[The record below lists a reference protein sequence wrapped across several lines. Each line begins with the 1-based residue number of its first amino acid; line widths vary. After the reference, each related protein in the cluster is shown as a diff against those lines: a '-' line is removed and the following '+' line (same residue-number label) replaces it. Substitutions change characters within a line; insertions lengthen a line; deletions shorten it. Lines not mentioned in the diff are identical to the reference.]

1 MMWAVRLIG
10 SLSILA
16 AGITCARS
24 ANDGVEGLESC
35 FQAARVAD
43 GICSKLSD
51 DPAKRLDCLQKT
63 RTAQLECIEHAQSEP
78 APQNSSKSP
87 SSGTPASAALAESS
101 TEEASSKQTGD
112 TDTFRPSTEGNLPQE
127 SNSPPTSNPETKPL
141 ELSKQTGDTDSF
153 RPSTERNL
161 PQESNSPPTSNP
173 ETKPLELSKQ
183 TGDTDSFRSSTER
196 NLPQASNSP
205 PTSNPE
211 TKPPE
216 LSKQT
221 GDTDSFRPST
231 EGNLPQESN
240 SPPTSNPETKPLEL
254 SKQTGDTDSFR
265 SSTERNLPQAS
276 NSPPASNPET
286 KPPELS
292 KQTGDTDSFRPST
305 EGNLPQESNS
315 PPTSN
320 PETKPPELPAPPQA
334 TIRSD
339 LSPKPA
345 EHPTRPTATDWVVSE
360 TTSPIDYSPL
370 VIAVIHSTS
379 QAKDAANTLI
389 MRCRGQRTELL
400 VRTDGQ
406 WATTRGS
413 ELHGE
418 YQINDQPM
426 VALQWI
432 LSSDGKT
439 ATYKDDPVG
448 LLQSLPDGAR
458 FKINIPD
465 RSSSSHEATF
475 RLDGWDAVRK
485 KIGAACKWRP
495 TADNASLGKR

>member
-16 AGITCARS
+16 AGIICARS

-35 FQAARVAD
+35 FQAARLAD
-43 GICSKLSD
+43 GICSKLSN

-78 APQNSSKSP
+78 APQNSSKSQ
-87 SSGTPASAALAESS
+87 SSRTPASAALAESS
-101 TEEASSKQTGD
+101 TEEVSSKQTGD
-112 TDTFRPSTEGNLPQE
+112 TDTYRPSTEGNLPQESNSPPTSNPETKPLELSKQTGDTGSFLPSTEGNLPQE

-161 PQESNSPPTSNP
+161 PQ
-173 ETKPLELSKQ
+173 
-183 TGDTDSFRSSTER
+183 
-196 NLPQASNSP
+196 ASNSP
-205 PTSNPE
+205 PT
-211 TKPPE
+211 
-216 LSKQT
+216 
-221 GDTDSFRPST
+221 
-231 EGNLPQESN
+231 
-240 SPPTSNPETKPLEL
+240 
-254 SKQTGDTDSFR
+254 
-265 SSTERNLPQAS
+265 
-276 NSPPASNPET
+276 SNPET

-379 QAKDAANTLI
+379 QAKDAANMLI

-418 YQINDQPM
+418 YQINDQRM

-439 ATYKDDPVG
+439 ATYKDDPVE
-448 LLQSLPDGAR
+448 LLQSIPDGAR
-458 FKINIPD
+458 FKIKVPD

-475 RLDGWDAVRK
+475 DLDGWDAVRK
-485 KIGAACKWRP
+485 KIGTACKWRP

>member
-16 AGITCARS
+16 AGIICARS

-35 FQAARVAD
+35 FQAARLAD
-43 GICSKLSD
+43 GICSKLSN

-63 RTAQLECIEHAQSEP
+63 RAAQLECIEHAQSEP

-87 SSGTPASAALAESS
+87 SSGTHAALAESS
-101 TEEASSKQTGD
+101 TEEVSSKQTGD
-112 TDTFRPSTEGNLPQE
+112 TDTFRSSTEGNLPQE

-141 ELSKQTGDTDSF
+141 ELSKQTGDTGSF
-153 RPSTERNL
+153 RPSTEGNL
-161 PQESNSPPTSNP
+161 PQE
-173 ETKPLELSKQ
+173 
-183 TGDTDSFRSSTER
+183 
-196 NLPQASNSP
+196 SNSP

-231 EGNLPQESN
+231 ESNLPQESN
-240 SPPTSNPETKPLEL
+240 SPPTSNP
-254 SKQTGDTDSFR
+254 D
-265 SSTERNLPQAS
+265 
-276 NSPPASNPET
+276 
-286 KPPELS
+286 
-292 KQTGDTDSFRPST
+292 
-305 EGNLPQESNS
+305 
-315 PPTSN
+315 
-320 PETKPPELPAPPQA
+320 TKPPELPARPQA

-432 LSSDGKT
+432 LSWDGKT

-485 KIGAACKWRP
+485 KIGTACKWRP

>member
-1 MMWAVRLIG
+1 MMWAIRLIG

-16 AGITCARS
+16 AGIICARS

-101 TEEASSKQTGD
+101 TEEVSSKHTGDTDTFRPSTEGNLPQESNSTPTSNPETKPLELSKQTGD
-112 TDTFRPSTEGNLPQE
+112 TDSFRPSTEGNLPQE

-173 ETKPLELSKQ
+173 ETKP
-183 TGDTDSFRSSTER
+183 
-196 NLPQASNSP
+196 
-205 PTSNPE
+205 
-211 TKPPE
+211 PE

-231 EGNLPQESN
+231 EGNLPR
-240 SPPTSNPETKPLEL
+240 
-254 SKQTGDTDSFR
+254 D
-265 SSTERNLPQAS
+265 
-276 NSPPASNPET
+276 
-286 KPPELS
+286 
-292 KQTGDTDSFRPST
+292 
-305 EGNLPQESNS
+305 SNS

-320 PETKPPELPAPPQA
+320 PETKPPELPARPQA

-345 EHPTRPTATDWVVSE
+345 EQPIRAEQPTRPTATDWVVSE

-418 YQINDQPM
+418 YQINDQP
-426 VALQWI
+426 
-432 LSSDGKT
+432 
-439 ATYKDDPVG
+439 
-448 LLQSLPDGAR
+448 
-458 FKINIPD
+458 
-465 RSSSSHEATF
+465 
-475 RLDGWDAVRK
+475 
-485 KIGAACKWRP
+485 
-495 TADNASLGKR
+495 

>member
-1 MMWAVRLIG
+1 MWAVRLIG

-16 AGITCARS
+16 AGIICARS

-101 TEEASSKQTGD
+101 TEEVSSKQTGD
-112 TDTFRPSTEGNLPQE
+112 TDTFR
-127 SNSPPTSNPETKPL
+127 
-141 ELSKQTGDTDSF
+141 
-153 RPSTERNL
+153 RSTERNL

-173 ETKPLELSKQ
+173 ETKP
-183 TGDTDSFRSSTER
+183 
-196 NLPQASNSP
+196 
-205 PTSNPE
+205 PE
-211 TKPPE
+211 P
-216 LSKQT
+216 
-221 GDTDSFRPST
+221 
-231 EGNLPQESN
+231 
-240 SPPTSNPETKPLEL
+240 
-254 SKQTGDTDSFR
+254 
-265 SSTERNLPQAS
+265 
-276 NSPPASNPET
+276 
-286 KPPELS
+286 
-292 KQTGDTDSFRPST
+292 
-305 EGNLPQESNS
+305 
-315 PPTSN
+315 
-320 PETKPPELPAPPQA
+320 PAPPQA

-345 EHPTRPTATDWVVSE
+345 EHPTRPTDTDWVVSE

-370 VIAVIHSTS
+370 VIALIHSTS

-418 YQINDQPM
+418 YQINDRRM

-485 KIGAACKWRP
+485 KIGTACKWRP
-495 TADNASLGKR
+495 TADNASSGKR

>member
-16 AGITCARS
+16 AGIICAHS

-101 TEEASSKQTGD
+101 TEEVSSKQTGD
-112 TDTFRPSTEGNLPQE
+112 TDTFRPSTERNLPQE

-173 ETKPLELSKQ
+173 ETKP
-183 TGDTDSFRSSTER
+183 
-196 NLPQASNSP
+196 
-205 PTSNPE
+205 
-211 TKPPE
+211 PE

-221 GDTDSFRPST
+221 GDTDSFRPSI
-231 EGNLPQESN
+231 
-240 SPPTSNPETKPLEL
+240 
-254 SKQTGDTDSFR
+254 
-265 SSTERNLPQAS
+265 
-276 NSPPASNPET
+276 
-286 KPPELS
+286 
-292 KQTGDTDSFRPST
+292 

-320 PETKPPELPAPPQA
+320 PETKPPEPPAPPQA

-345 EHPTRPTATDWVVSE
+345 EHPTRPTDTDWVVSE

-370 VIAVIHSTS
+370 VIALIHSTP
-379 QAKDAANTLI
+379 QAKEAANTLI

-400 VRTDGQ
+400 VRTDEQ

-418 YQINDQPM
+418 YQINDRRM

-485 KIGAACKWRP
+485 KIGTACKWRP
-495 TADNASLGKR
+495 TADNASSGKR

>member
-153 RPSTERNL
+153 RPSTE
-161 PQESNSPPTSNP
+161 
-173 ETKPLELSKQ
+173 
-183 TGDTDSFRSSTER
+183 G

-205 PTSNPE
+205 PT
-211 TKPPE
+211 
-216 LSKQT
+216 
-221 GDTDSFRPST
+221 
-231 EGNLPQESN
+231 
-240 SPPTSNPETKPLEL
+240 
-254 SKQTGDTDSFR
+254 
-265 SSTERNLPQAS
+265 
-276 NSPPASNPET
+276 SNPET

>member
-16 AGITCARS
+16 AGIICARS
-24 ANDGVEGLESC
+24 ANDGVGGLESC

-51 DPAKRLDCLQKT
+51 DPAKRLDCFQKT
-63 RTAQLECIEHAQSEP
+63 RTAQLECIEHVQSEP

-87 SSGTPASAALAESS
+87 SSGTPASAASAESS
-101 TEEASSKQTGD
+101 TEEVS
-112 TDTFRPSTEGNLPQE
+112 
-127 SNSPPTSNPETKPL
+127 
-141 ELSKQTGDTDSF
+141 
-153 RPSTERNL
+153 
-161 PQESNSPPTSNP
+161 
-173 ETKPLELSKQ
+173 SKQ
-183 TGDTDSFRSSTER
+183 TGDTDSFRSSTE
-196 NLPQASNSP
+196 
-205 PTSNPE
+205 
-211 TKPPE
+211 
-216 LSKQT
+216 
-221 GDTDSFRPST
+221 
-231 EGNLPQESN
+231 GNLPQESN
-240 SPPTSNPETKPLEL
+240 SPT
-254 SKQTGDTDSFR
+254 
-265 SSTERNLPQAS
+265 
-276 NSPPASNPET
+276 
-286 KPPELS
+286 
-292 KQTGDTDSFRPST
+292 
-305 EGNLPQESNS
+305 
-315 PPTSN
+315 TSN

-345 EHPTRPTATDWVVSE
+345 EHPTRPTGTDWVVSE

-370 VIAVIHSTS
+370 VIALIHSTS

-413 ELHGE
+413 ELHAE
-418 YQINDQPM
+418 YQINDQRM

-475 RLDGWDAVRK
+475 RLDGWDAVRE
-485 KIGAACKWRP
+485 KIGTACKWRP
-495 TADNASLGKR
+495 TADNASSGKR

>member
-1 MMWAVRLIG
+1 MMWAIRLIG

-16 AGITCARS
+16 AGIICARS

-101 TEEASSKQTGD
+101 TEEVSSKHTGD

-127 SNSPPTSNPETKPL
+127 SNSTPTSNPETKPL

-173 ETKPLELSKQ
+173 ETKP
-183 TGDTDSFRSSTER
+183 
-196 NLPQASNSP
+196 
-205 PTSNPE
+205 
-211 TKPPE
+211 PE

-231 EGNLPQESN
+231 EGNLP
-240 SPPTSNPETKPLEL
+240 
-254 SKQTGDTDSFR
+254 R
-265 SSTERNLPQAS
+265 
-276 NSPPASNPET
+276 
-286 KPPELS
+286 
-292 KQTGDTDSFRPST
+292 
-305 EGNLPQESNS
+305 ESNS

-370 VIAVIHSTS
+370 VIAVIHTTS

-389 MRCRGQRTELL
+389 M
-400 VRTDGQ
+400 
-406 WATTRGS
+406 
-413 ELHGE
+413 
-418 YQINDQPM
+418 
-426 VALQWI
+426 
-432 LSSDGKT
+432 
-439 ATYKDDPVG
+439 
-448 LLQSLPDGAR
+448 
-458 FKINIPD
+458 
-465 RSSSSHEATF
+465 
-475 RLDGWDAVRK
+475 
-485 KIGAACKWRP
+485 
-495 TADNASLGKR
+495 

>member
-16 AGITCARS
+16 AGIICARS

-43 GICSKLSD
+43 GICSKLSN
-51 DPAKRLDCLQKT
+51 DPAKRLDCLHKT

-101 TEEASSKQTGD
+101 TEEVSSKQTGD

-153 RPSTERNL
+153 RPSTE
-161 PQESNSPPTSNP
+161 S
-173 ETKPLELSKQ
+173 
-183 TGDTDSFRSSTER
+183 
-196 NLPQASNSP
+196 
-205 PTSNPE
+205 
-211 TKPPE
+211 
-216 LSKQT
+216 
-221 GDTDSFRPST
+221 
-231 EGNLPQESN
+231 
-240 SPPTSNPETKPLEL
+240 
-254 SKQTGDTDSFR
+254 
-265 SSTERNLPQAS
+265 
-276 NSPPASNPET
+276 
-286 KPPELS
+286 
-292 KQTGDTDSFRPST
+292 
-305 EGNLPQESNS
+305 NLPQESNS

-320 PETKPPELPAPPQA
+320 PETKPPELPARPQA

-379 QAKDAANTLI
+379 KAKDAANTLI

-418 YQINDQPM
+418 YQINDQRM
-426 VALQWI
+426 VAPQWI

-439 ATYKDDPVG
+439 ATYKDDPVE
-448 LLQSLPDGAR
+448 LLQSIPDGAR

-475 RLDGWDAVRK
+475 DLDGWDAVRK
-485 KIGAACKWRP
+485 KIGTACKWRP

>member
-161 PQESNSPPTSNP
+161 PQESNS
-173 ETKPLELSKQ
+173 Q
-183 TGDTDSFRSSTER
+183 
-196 NLPQASNSP
+196 
-205 PTSNPE
+205 
-211 TKPPE
+211 
-216 LSKQT
+216 
-221 GDTDSFRPST
+221 
-231 EGNLPQESN
+231 
-240 SPPTSNPETKPLEL
+240 PTSNPETKPLEL

>member
-16 AGITCARS
+16 AGIICAHS

-101 TEEASSKQTGD
+101 TEEVSSKQTGD
-112 TDTFRPSTEGNLPQE
+112 TDTFR
-127 SNSPPTSNPETKPL
+127 
-141 ELSKQTGDTDSF
+141 
-153 RPSTERNL
+153 RSTERNL

-173 ETKPLELSKQ
+173 ETKP
-183 TGDTDSFRSSTER
+183 
-196 NLPQASNSP
+196 
-205 PTSNPE
+205 PE
-211 TKPPE
+211 P
-216 LSKQT
+216 
-221 GDTDSFRPST
+221 
-231 EGNLPQESN
+231 
-240 SPPTSNPETKPLEL
+240 
-254 SKQTGDTDSFR
+254 
-265 SSTERNLPQAS
+265 
-276 NSPPASNPET
+276 
-286 KPPELS
+286 
-292 KQTGDTDSFRPST
+292 
-305 EGNLPQESNS
+305 
-315 PPTSN
+315 
-320 PETKPPELPAPPQA
+320 PAPPQA

-345 EHPTRPTATDWVVSE
+345 EHPTRPTDTDWVVSE

-370 VIAVIHSTS
+370 VIALIHSTS

-418 YQINDQPM
+418 YQINDRRM

-485 KIGAACKWRP
+485 KIGTACKWRP
-495 TADNASLGKR
+495 TADNASSGKR

>member
-1 MMWAVRLIG
+1 MWAVRLIG

-16 AGITCARS
+16 AGIICARS

-63 RTAQLECIEHAQSEP
+63 RTAQLECIEHVQSEP
-78 APQNSSKSP
+78 APQNSSTSP

-101 TEEASSKQTGD
+101 TEEVSSKQTGD

-141 ELSKQTGDTDSF
+141 ELSKQTGDTNSF

-183 TGDTDSFRSSTER
+183 TGDTNSFRPSTER
-196 NLPQASNSP
+196 NLPQESNSPPTSNPETKPPELSKQTGDTNSFRPSTERNLPQESNSP

-231 EGNLPQESN
+231 E
-240 SPPTSNPETKPLEL
+240 
-254 SKQTGDTDSFR
+254 R
-265 SSTERNLPQAS
+265 
-276 NSPPASNPET
+276 
-286 KPPELS
+286 
-292 KQTGDTDSFRPST
+292 
-305 EGNLPQESNS
+305 NLPQESNS

-320 PETKPPELPAPPQA
+320 PETKPPELPARPQA

-418 YQINDQPM
+418 YQINDQRM

-439 ATYKDDPVG
+439 ATYKDDPVE
-448 LLQSLPDGAR
+448 LLQSIPDGAR

-485 KIGAACKWRP
+485 KIGTACKWRP

>member
-10 SLSILA
+10 SLSILT
-16 AGITCARS
+16 AGIICARS

-51 DPAKRLDCLQKT
+51 DPAKRLDCFQKT

-78 APQNSSKSP
+78 APQDSSE
-87 SSGTPASAALAESS
+87 SSSFGTPASAALAESS
-101 TEEASSKQTGD
+101 TGEVSSKQTD
-112 TDTFRPSTEGNLPQE
+112 
-127 SNSPPTSNPETKPL
+127 
-141 ELSKQTGDTDSF
+141 DTDSF
-153 RPSTERNL
+153 RPSTEGNH
-161 PQESNSPPTSNP
+161 QESNS
-173 ETKPLELSKQ
+173 
-183 TGDTDSFRSSTER
+183 
-196 NLPQASNSP
+196 A

-216 LSKQT
+216 LS
-221 GDTDSFRPST
+221 
-231 EGNLPQESN
+231 
-240 SPPTSNPETKPLEL
+240 
-254 SKQTGDTDSFR
+254 
-265 SSTERNLPQAS
+265 
-276 NSPPASNPET
+276 
-286 KPPELS
+286 
-292 KQTGDTDSFRPST
+292 
-305 EGNLPQESNS
+305 
-315 PPTSN
+315 
-320 PETKPPELPAPPQA
+320 APPQA
-334 TIRSD
+334 TIQSD

-345 EHPTRPTATDWVVSE
+345 EHPTRPTGMDWLVSE

-370 VIAVIHSTS
+370 VIALIHSTS

-400 VRTDGQ
+400 VRTDGR

-418 YQINDQPM
+418 YQINDQRM

-439 ATYKDDPVG
+439 ATYKDDPVE
-448 LLQSLPDGAR
+448 LLQSIPDGAR

-465 RSSSSHEATF
+465 RSSAPHEATF

-485 KIGAACKWRP
+485 KIGIACKWRPP
-495 TADNASLGKR
+495 TADNASSGKR